1 MAAGSKKRF
10 SPQFKAEAVQL
21 VVMGDRMITEV
32 AQELGILPGTL
43 GNWVGKYRRENAVEE
58 VEQPLSVSDR
68 VRLSELEV
76 EVRRLRM
83 ENDFLKKQR
92 PSSPVSRSK

>member
-1 MAAGSKKRF
+1 MAGSSKRRF

-58 VEQPLSVSDR
+58 AEAPLSVSDR

-83 ENDFLKKQR
+83 ENDFLKKAADLDARQQD
-92 PSSPVSRSK
+92 